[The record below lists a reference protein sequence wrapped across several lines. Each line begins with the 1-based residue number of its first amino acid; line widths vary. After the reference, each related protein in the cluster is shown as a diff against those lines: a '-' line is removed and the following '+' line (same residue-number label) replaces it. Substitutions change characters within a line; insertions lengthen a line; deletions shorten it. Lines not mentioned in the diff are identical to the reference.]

1 METIKEKKIKIARTR
16 NGVPCLWE
24 SLMSFSDLK
33 RATVIYGKDKET
45 KNAVFV
51 NQDREKQALVPI
63 QTGDYISKAFEDK
76 HGVALSVF
84 RIDEISPMENSATIT
99 PVYRKSSLISEYVID
114 KDYRMMVEETI
125 AKLENNKV
133 IAVPSAKT
141 KVLDEKEN

>member
-33 RATVIYGKDKET
+33 RATVIYGKDKEA
-45 KNAVFV
+45 KSAVFV
-51 NQDREKQALVPI
+51 NQEREKQALVPI

-84 RIDEISPMENSATIT
+84 RIDEISPMDNSATIT

-114 KDYRMMVEETI
+114 KAYQNMVEETI
-125 AKLENNKV
+125 EKLENKKIV
-133 IAVPSAKT
+133 AFASAKS